1 MIKKSQQECK
11 IISKKMKYGQLQ
23 KLKWYCQICEHQCNN
38 EQAYRQHVQSEK
50 HRIMMQ
56 HFRSNRES
64 ILKANSQTFE
74 SVFMDCLRRRFP
86 RKEVWANLV
95 YTQVIRDKK
104 HVHLNST
111 YWDSL
116 HGFCQ
121 HLANNGKVLI
131 RMTERGVYIKY
142 NGKEDENLDDE
153 ELMEKFERQKVHE
166 LEREKNIVKKMLESS
181 TNNSI
186 KKDEQI
192 MKPIFIEPQDVNTKI
207 VKDVKKTEKKVSSL
221 FSKVSRPKKKEEIE

>member
-1 MIKKSQQECK
+1 M
-11 IISKKMKYGQLQ
+11 
-23 KLKWYCQICEHQCNN
+23 
-38 EQAYRQHVQSEK
+38 
-50 HRIMMQ
+50 
-56 HFRSNRES
+56 
-64 ILKANSQTFE
+64 
-74 SVFMDCLRRRFP
+74 
-86 RKEVWANLV
+86 
-95 YTQVIRDKK
+95 
-104 HVHLNST
+104 
-111 YWDSL
+111 
-116 HGFCQ
+116 
-121 HLANNGKVLI
+121 ANNGKVLI